1 MKLKFITTSALA
13 LTFGVI
19 TITFIACGGG
29 DKKTTETTQPAA
41 PSATDNTADKEKDDK
56 RGIGKFTHVEVSA
69 ALDKALAE
77 AGNKVYDTKCMS
89 CHRLT
94 DEKLVGPG
102 WKGVTSRHT
111 PEWIM
116 NFATNTDEMLA
127 NDPQAQALL
136 EICLVRMPNQHLT
149 DEEAR
154 QVYEFMRKNDGV
166 K

>member
-1 MKLKFITTSALA
+1 MKLKLLTASALFLGT
-13 LTFGVI
+13 LTF
-19 TITFIACGGG
+19 TLIACGGG
-29 DKKTTETTQPAA
+29 GEKKTTETTPAPA
-41 PSATDNTADKEKDDK
+41 TTDNTQKEKDDK
-56 RGIGKFTHVEVSA
+56 RGIGKFTKVDIPA
-69 ALDKALAE
+69 TLDKAMAD
-77 AGNKVYDTKCMS
+77 AGSKIYDTKCMS

-102 WKGVTSRHT
+102 WKGVTTRRT

-136 EICLVRMPNQHLT
+136 ETCMVRMPNQSLT
-149 DEEAR
+149 DDDAR
-154 QVYEFMRKNDGV
+154 HVYEFMRKNDGV

>member
-1 MKLKFITTSALA
+1 MKLKQ
-13 LTFGVI
+13 I
-19 TITFIACGGG
+19 TILTLLLSGTIITLIACGSGG
-29 DKKTTETTQPAA
+29 EKKTTETTQPAA
-41 PSATDNTADKEKDDK
+41 TTTDNAQKEKDNK
-56 RGIGKFTHVEVSA
+56 RGIGKFTKVDIPA
-69 ALDKALAE
+69 TLDKAMAD
-77 AGNKVYDTKCMS
+77 AGNKIYDTKCMS

-102 WKGVTSRHT
+102 WKGVTSRRT

-136 EICLVRMPNQHLT
+136 ETCLVRMPNQSLT
-149 DEEAR
+149 DDDAR
-154 QVYEFMRKNDGV
+154 HVYEFMRKNDGV

>member
-1 MKLKFITTSALA
+1 MKLKQITILA
-13 LTFGVI
+13 LLLSG
-19 TITFIACGGG
+19 TIVTLIACGSGG
-29 DKKTTETTQPAA
+29 EKKTTETTQPAA
-41 PSATDNTADKEKDDK
+41 TNNDNTAEKEKNDK
-56 RGIGKFTHVEVSA
+56 RGIGKFTKVDIPA
-69 ALDKALAE
+69 TLDKAMAE
-77 AGNKVYDTKCMS
+77 AGSKVYDTKCMS

-102 WKGVTSRHT
+102 WKGVTTRRT

-136 EICLVRMPNQHLT
+136 ETCLVRMPKQNLT
-149 DEEAR
+149 DDDAR
-154 QVYEFMRKNDGV
+154 HVYEFMRKNDGV